1 MAVIQSIRDRYGKI
15 AGGVIGVA
23 LISFIISDARNG
35 SFGRLF
41 GNSTNV
47 MTVNGTK
54 IDAKEY
60 QQRVKEYETLTQI
73 YSNRGPLDDAARA
86 QISEQVLQSIAYE
99 TVAGEMCDKLG
110 IIVSEQEKKDMIYG
124 PNAHQLIRQFSFQGQ
139 QIFNNPETKQ
149 FDPARVK
156 GIEDQLTKDP
166 KQDPGG
172 QIMEGFRAVKA
183 YVLRMARIDKFNTM
197 VSAGAY
203 APGYVAKRTVMD
215 NAMKASMRYVKVPYI
230 TIPDDQA
237 KVSDDDIK
245 AYMQKHK
252 GMFETDQASRTIE
265 YVSFDVIPS
274 SADSARAI
282 NALEEMKGEFAT
294 TKDDK
299 VFVGSKTEDANP
311 YNGAYVSAKNFGSRF
326 SDTIM
331 KQATGTIY
339 GPYFENGG
347 FHISKMIDKK
357 TMPDSVK
364 FRQIVVFVSDGKN
377 TAMTDSAAK
386 IKIDSIANAIKAG
399 ASFDTLFA
407 RYNPQNAQQNP
418 KGEIPVTLAAMP
430 QLNEQLN
437 KEFTEFIYENGH
449 AGDKKIIKI
458 DNSKTSGYQAYHYVD
473 IVEQTGMGPVAQV
486 ATISKSLY
494 ASDSTSDAIFARANE
509 FASKSTDAAA
519 FDASSKK
526 MGVDKRV
533 GDNLHESSF
542 TIQGLGAA
550 RDVVK
555 WAYTHKVGEVSKD
568 PFRLNDQRYV
578 VAKLVSVNEKGMMPI
593 NATTRPML
601 EQRIRDEKK
610 AEMIAAK
617 YKGAALEAIAAG
629 VGGTVQQ
636 SDSVILGSSM
646 LPGLGYEPKVVGYA
660 FSNALQPNAVSPAIK
675 GQAGVY
681 FISVISKGSVPPAD
695 QMQMQMQ
702 LMQARQQED
711 YQVRG
716 YLGQMLQPMLTR
728 KADITYKIEN
738 F

>member
-1 MAVIQSIRDRYGKI
+1 MAVIQSIRNRYGKI

-73 YSNRGPLDDAARA
+73 YSSRGPLDDAARA
-86 QISEQVLQSIAYE
+86 QISEQVLQSIAFE
-99 TVAGEMCDKLG
+99 TVAEEICDKMG

-172 QIMEGFRAVKA
+172 QIMEGFRAVKS
-183 YVLRMARIDKFNTM
+183 YVLRMARIDKLNTM
-197 VSAGAY
+197 MSAGAY
-203 APGYVAKRTVMD
+203 APMYTAKRSVMD
-215 NAMKASMRYVKVPYI
+215 NMQKASIRFVKVPFA
-230 TIPDDQA
+230 TIPDDQV

-252 GMFETDQASRTIE
+252 AMFETEQASRAIE

-274 SADSARAI
+274 SADSARTLG
-282 NALEEMKGEFAT
+282 ALEEMKAEFAS

-299 VFVGSKTEDANP
+299 TFVGSKTEDNNP
-311 YNGAYVSAKNFGSRF
+311 YNGAYVSSKNFGSRYA
-326 SDTIM
+326 DTIM
-331 KQATGTIY
+331 KQATGSVF
-339 GPYFENGG
+339 GPYFDNGAY
-347 FHISKMIDKK
+347 HISKMIDRKSL
-357 TMPDSVK
+357 PDSVK
-364 FRQIVVFVSDGKN
+364 FRQIVVFITDGKN

-386 IKIDSIANAIKAG
+386 IKIDSIANALKAG

-418 KGEIPVTLAAMP
+418 KGEIPVTLQAMP
-430 QLNEQLN
+430 QLQEQLN
-437 KEFTEFIYENGH
+437 KEFTDFIYEGH
-449 AGDKKIIKI
+449 AGEKKIIKI
-458 DNSKTSGYQAYHYVD
+458 NNEKTNGYQAYHYVD
-473 IVEQTGMGPVAQV
+473 IIEQTGMGPVAQI
-486 ATISKSLY
+486 ATITKSLY
-494 ASDSTSDAIFARANE
+494 PSDSTSDAIFARANE
-509 FASKSTDAAA
+509 FASKSTDAAT
-519 FDASSKK
+519 FDATAKK

-533 GDNLHESSF
+533 GDNLRESSF
-542 TIQGLGAA
+542 TIQGLGPA

-555 WAYTHKVGEVSKD
+555 WAYNHKVGEVAKD
-568 PFRLNDQRYV
+568 PFRLSDQRYV
-578 VAKLVSVNEKGMMPI
+578 VAKLVSINEKGLAPVTAM
-593 NATTRPML
+593 NRPMF

-610 AEMIAAK
+610 ADMIAAK
-617 YKGAALEAIAAG
+617 YKGAALEAIATG
-629 VGGTVQQ
+629 VGATVAQ
-636 SDSVILGSSM
+636 SDSVILGGAM
-646 LPGLGYEPKVVGYA
+646 LPGLGYEPKVVGYT
-660 FSNALQPNAVSPAIK
+660 FSPSLQPNTVSPGIK
-675 GQAGVY
+675 GQGGVY
-681 FISVISKGSVPPAD
+681 FISVLSKGTVPAPDAMQQ
-695 QMQMQMQ
+695 QMM
-702 LMQARQQED
+702 LMQARQQEE
-711 YQVRG
+711 YQLRG
-716 YLGQMLQPMLTR
+716 YLGQMLQPMMTR
-728 KADITYKIEN
+728 KAEIKYNIDN